1 MIALLKIR
9 AVYLK
14 RHPFGLCFGYLLI
27 PVAIVFL
34 FIINIISFL
43 NSGAVDIPDNPKKE
57 PMQIDQYSLY
67 PPTHN
72 YQHLNDILSNSVL
85 LVNDRKNGEKLSN
98 FIKNETNN
106 YLEYY
111 LQENEFDKD
120 KFQNIIIYT
129 KIDGKSRFKLKFKED
144 KEGTIFKI
152 YDIDNVT
159 DLVYNKNNSYPYSR
173 QYHKFF
179 EFQSLLYK
187 YLITEQNITK
197 LSNIVIKTGYN
208 AFPPTVNLSDKPSN
222 LTFTLSCFAVSLEM
236 AILSYFFNVRMIE
249 EKENKL
255 LDFLQRQ
262 GITKKAYALSWFI
275 SYLTISLIPVI
286 SFLFLFKFIYE
297 KYFFFYLINIIFY
310 DLSVYSV
317 IYFFYTTISSL
328 KSGGIIIQ
336 LYYFISIIIGYGI
349 SFSKAT
355 RATKII
361 FAFIPYINIFH
372 TMNAILKIQ
381 RFNLKWDYLILKP
394 NKISYAESFLF
405 FIVQIILYSGLSFLI
420 QSYKNSGLNF
430 FSYLVSFCKKDSKI
444 NKEILNEENE
454 NENKNIL
461 NYEVHHQELSL
472 INQQKKNEGKS
483 LKISGV
489 TKKFGD
495 LKAVNNFSCEFFS
508 NEIFCLLGH
517 NGAGKS
523 TLVNMIS
530 GLLAPEKGD
539 ISLDGVSILN
549 NRDFLYRNIAI
560 CQQQNIFFDYL
571 TVQEHLQYMYE
582 IKGSLKNFNEI
593 QYLIMNLDFS
603 GKEDDICGT
612 LSEGQKRKLCI
623 ALALLSGSRII
634 ILDEPTTGLDVFSKK
649 KLWEFLKNY
658 QKDKILLITT
668 HSLSEAEYLA
678 NRIGIMSEGHLICSG
693 TSSYLKSNYAGGF
706 NINLIINPKVF
717 NENSKKTI
725 FEKIQEFEPEAQIKI
740 ISKGVFSINI
750 QSNNENLYKIFN
762 YIEESKSEF
771 GIEDYIISSASLE
784 DVFLKVNKSNLNN
797 LEQKKNDSIL
807 INNIN
812 DIIGQPPNFFSQLI
826 SQLYRNILPI
836 WRNKFV
842 FVFELIGSLAFSYIF
857 IFFFRDLIFNLSS
870 PSKSLNFGE
879 VLQSNAIWIYEDKEG
894 YLKNSDLYNNLNNKI
909 EFERLTELKDNI
921 TNFSNYAYDEALGNI
936 AKACILIVKN
946 SDGGIEVYNTEV
958 DNNSEGYLMAN
969 SVLIVSAILKN
980 EFGIDATIFT
990 DFEDKSGNKLEK
1002 DSSSFIIIGLSVIF
1016 GFIIYMGGI
1025 AYEKIKERN
1034 KKIKHLL
1041 YLSGCNMLA
1050 YWVGFFIVD
1059 YIKLFIFSILLLIP
1073 IYYFSNLG
1081 YYFLISMPMMCAAS
1095 LVYIYFFSTFWRDE
1109 DSGTKIILVSNIG
1122 FILVI
1127 FLFYIFI
1134 ILPLANAS
1142 NFVRNVFLNFFPKKF
1157 YFSIIDLTPI
1167 LSLIIT
1173 LYRISYSINV
1183 RLSNEDAEIVNEYYR
1198 PIVYVQSGVMT
1209 QSINFIIYL
1218 ILMILYE
1225 LGYLGKWMNS
1235 LKIKMCSKD
1244 YHFDFS
1250 EENLE
1255 DQFYDSNNE
1264 KNPLLIDLDDM
1275 DNDILVNT
1283 NNNIND
1289 AVTNDNNNIIN
1300 NNILNNENMI
1310 NENLLEN
1317 EDKDIKMNIYM
1328 KNEIEKL
1335 KNRDDLTVKISNLSK
1350 TFIFCCKRNIKAI
1363 NHLNLGL
1370 ESNEKFGLLGFNG
1383 SGKTTTFRAIT
1394 NEIIFENGSISLFG
1408 YDNKKQISHL
1418 KPMIGY
1424 CPQED
1429 PLFEYMK
1436 VREII
1441 EFYKKLKNSSE
1452 SVESICSKFDLSKYL
1467 DTYCM
1472 NLSGGNKRKL
1482 SFTIAL
1488 INKPNILLLDEPSTG
1503 VDPESRRTMWRNINE
1518 LSFSGHQYNM
1528 ILSTHSIEEAEILC
1542 DRVAWLKKGNF
1553 ICVGNPEELKIKH
1566 SNGYKLHIKF
1576 VDTVVNK
1583 EDTATLTRQNVQ
1595 DEYNSIVNLVIGFN
1609 KYSNYIASNPIIA
1622 LYIREL
1628 VKVVSQIKPYTHK
1641 IKLLQIEKDFSF
1653 ELQIGVLKEKQKIL
1667 FSQILNLTNSNKK
1680 VAEVSINLESLS
1692 KILTSFIKKN
1702 E

>member
-9 AVYLK
+9 SVYLK

-27 PVAIVFL
+27 PVVIILL
-34 FIINIISFL
+34 FIFSIISFL
-43 NSGAVDIPDNPKKE
+43 NKSAIDIPDNPKKK
-57 PMQIDQYSLY
+57 PMALEQYSLY

-72 YQHLNDILSNSVL
+72 YNHLKDILSNSVL
-85 LVNDRKNGEKLSN
+85 LVNDKKSGEKLAN
-98 FIKNETNN
+98 FISNETHIQ
-106 YLEYY
+106 LEYH

-120 KFQNIIIYT
+120 AFQNIIIYT
-129 KIDGKSRFKLKFKED
+129 KIDGKNRFKLKFKEG
-144 KEGTIFKI
+144 KIFKI
-152 YDIDNVT
+152 YDIDTIT
-159 DLVYNKNNSYPYSR
+159 DLVQFKNNSRTISS
-173 QYHKFF
+173 QYYKFF
-179 EFQSLLYK
+179 EFQSLFYK
-187 YLITEQNITK
+187 FLITEENITK
-197 LSNIVIKTGYN
+197 SPNIIIKTGYN
-208 AFPPTVNLSDKPSN
+208 AFPPTVNYSEYPSKF
-222 LTFTLSCFAVSLEM
+222 TFTLSCFAVTLEM
-236 AILSYFFNVRMIE
+236 AILGYFFNLKMIE
-249 EKENKL
+249 EKEKNL
-255 LDFLQRQ
+255 FDFLQRQ

-275 SYLTISLIPVI
+275 SFLTISSIPVI

-297 KYFFFYLINIIFY
+297 KYFFFYLINIILY

-328 KSGGIIIQ
+328 KSGGIIIK

-349 SFSKAT
+349 SFPRAT
-355 RATKII
+355 RTTKII

-394 NKISYAESFLF
+394 YKISYIESFLF
-405 FIVQIILYSGLSFLI
+405 FIVQIILYSGLALII
-420 QSYKNSGLNF
+420 QSYKNSGLDF
-430 FSYLVSFCKKDSKI
+430 FSYLVSFFKKDSQII
-444 NKEILNEENE
+444 NKEISNKENE
-454 NENKNIL
+454 NEDKNIL

-472 INQQKKNEGKS
+472 INQKKKKENKC
-483 LKISGV
+483 LRISSV
-489 TKKFGD
+489 TKEFGD
-495 LKAVNNFSCEFFS
+495 LKAVNNFSCELFS

-517 NGAGKS
+517 NGAGKT

-530 GLLAPEKGD
+530 GLMAPEKGD
-539 ISLDGVSILN
+539 IFLDGISILT
-549 NRDFLYRNIAI
+549 NRDFLYKNIAL
-560 CQQQNIFFDYL
+560 CQQENIFFDYL

-593 QYLIMNLDFS
+593 QDLIMNLDFS
-603 GKEDDICGT
+603 GKEDDLCGT

-658 QKDKILLITT
+658 QKDKIFLITT

-717 NENSKKTI
+717 NENSKKII
-725 FEKIQEFEPEAQIKI
+725 FEKIQEFEPEAKIKI
-740 ISKGVFSINI
+740 ISKGVFSISI
-750 QSNNENLYKIFN
+750 QSNNESVDKIFN

-771 GIEDYIISSASLE
+771 GIEDYIISSTSLE
-784 DVFLKVNKSNLNN
+784 DVFLTVNKSNLSN
-797 LEQKKNDSIL
+797 LPEKKNDSIL

-812 DIIGQPPNFFSQLI
+812 DMMVQPPNFFSQLI
-826 SQLYRNILPI
+826 SQLYRNLLPI

-842 FVFELIGSLAFSYIF
+842 FIFEMIGSLAFSYIF

-879 VLQSNAIWIYEDKEG
+879 ILESNTIWIYEDKEG
-894 YLKNSDLYNNLNNKI
+894 YLINSDLFNNLNNRI

-921 TNFSNYAYDEALGNI
+921 TNFSNYAYDKALGNI

-946 SDGGIEVYNTEV
+946 KDGDIEVYNTEI
-958 DNNSEGYLMAN
+958 DNDTEGYLMAN

-980 EFGIDATIFT
+980 EFGIDATIFS
-990 DFEDKSGNKLEK
+990 DFEDKSSDKLEK
-1002 DSSSFIIIGLSVIF
+1002 NSSSFIIIGLSVIF
-1016 GFIIYMGGI
+1016 GFLIYMGGI
-1025 AYEKIKERN
+1025 AYEKIKERK

-1041 YLSGCNMLA
+1041 YLSGCNMWA
-1050 YWVGFFIVD
+1050 YWGGFFIID
-1059 YIKLFIFSILLLIP
+1059 FIKLITFSVLLLIP

-1081 YYFLISMPMMCAAS
+1081 YYFLLSMPMMCAAS

-1109 DSGTKIILVSNIG
+1109 DSGTKILLVSNIG

-1134 ILPLANAS
+1134 ILPLATAS
-1142 NFVRNVFLNFFPKKF
+1142 NFIRNIFINFFPKRF
-1157 YFSIIDLTPI
+1157 YFSIFDLTPI

-1173 LYRISYSINV
+1173 LYRISYSINI
-1183 RLSNEDAEIVNEYYR
+1183 RLSNEDAEIVNDYYR
-1198 PIVYVQSGVMT
+1198 PMVYVYSGVMN
-1209 QSINFIIYL
+1209 QCINFAIYF

-1225 LGYLGKWMNS
+1225 LGYLSKWMNS

-1250 EENLE
+1250 EENLQDE
-1255 DQFYDSNNE
+1255 FYDSNNSR
-1264 KNPLLIDLDDM
+1264 NPLLMEIDDI
-1275 DNDILVNT
+1275 DNNILVNT

-1289 AVTNDNNNIIN
+1289 VSSNDNNNIIN
-1300 NNILNNENMI
+1300 TNLNDENMI
-1310 NENLLEN
+1310 NENLLQDE
-1317 EDKDIKMNIYM
+1317 EKDKNMNIYI

-1335 KNRDDLTVKISNLSK
+1335 KSKDELTVKISNLSK
-1350 TFIFCCKRNIKAI
+1350 TFFYCCKKNVKAI
-1363 NHLNLGL
+1363 NHLYLSL

-1408 YDNKKQISHL
+1408 FDNKKQINKI

-1429 PLFEYMK
+1429 PLFDYMK

-1441 EFYKKLKNSSE
+1441 EFYKKLKRSSE
-1452 SVESICSKFDLSKYL
+1452 TVESICSKFDLTKYL

-1518 LSFSGHQYNM
+1518 LSFSDHKYNM

-1542 DRVAWLKKGNF
+1542 DRVSWLKKGNF
-1553 ICVGNPEELKIKH
+1553 ICIGNPEELKLKH

-1583 EDTATLTRQNVQ
+1583 NDMATLTRQNVQ
-1595 DEYNSIVNLVIGFN
+1595 DEYNLIVNLVKGFN

-1628 VKVVSQIKPYTHK
+1628 VKVVNEIKPNTYN

-1653 ELQIGVLKEKQKIL
+1653 ELQIGILKEKKNIL
-1667 FSQILNLTNSNKK
+1667 FTQILNLTKNNQK
-1680 VAEVSINLESLS
+1680 VAEVSINLESLG
-1692 KILTSFIKKN
+1692 KILTSFIKN
-1702 E
+1702 N

>member
-1 MIALLKIR
+1 MITLLKIR
-9 AVYLK
+9 SVYLK

-27 PVAIVFL
+27 PVAIILLFL
-34 FIINIISFL
+34 ISIINFL
-43 NSGAVDIPDNPKKE
+43 NKDSIDIPDNPKKK
-57 PMQIDQYSLY
+57 PMALDQYSLY

-72 YQHLNDILSNSVL
+72 YNHLRDILSNSVL
-85 LVNDRKNGEKLSN
+85 LVNDKKNGEKLGN
-98 FIKNETNN
+98 FIYNETNIQ
-106 YLEYY
+106 LEYY

-120 KFQNIIIYT
+120 AFQNIIIYT
-129 KIDGKSRFKLKFKED
+129 KIEGKSRFKLKFR
-144 KEGTIFKI
+144 EGQIFKI
-152 YDIDNVT
+152 YDIDTIT
-159 DLVYNKNNSYPYSR
+159 DLVQFKNNSRTTSY
-173 QYHKFF
+173 QYYKFF
-179 EFQSLLYK
+179 EFQSLLFK
-187 YLITEQNITK
+187 FLIIEENMIK
-197 LSNIVIKTGYN
+197 SPNIVIKTGYN
-208 AFPPTVNLSDKPSN
+208 AFPPTVNFSEYPSN
-222 LTFTLSCFAVSLEM
+222 FTFTLSCFAVSLEM
-236 AILSYFFNVRMIE
+236 AILGYFFNVRMIE
-249 EKENKL
+249 EKEKNL
-255 LDFLQRQ
+255 FDFLQRQ
-262 GITKKAYALSWFI
+262 GVTKKDYALSWFI
-275 SYLTISLIPVI
+275 SFLAISSIPTI

-297 KYFFFYLINIIFY
+297 KYFFFYLINIILY

-317 IYFFYTTISSL
+317 IYFFYSIISSL
-328 KSGGIIIQ
+328 KSGGIIIK

-349 SFSKAT
+349 SLPKAT
-355 RATKII
+355 RTSKII
-361 FAFIPYINIFH
+361 FAFIPFINIFH

-394 NKISYAESFLF
+394 YKISYIESFLF
-405 FIVQIILYSGLSFLI
+405 FIVQIILYSGLALFI
-420 QSYKNSGLNF
+420 ESYKNSGLNF
-430 FSYLVSFCKKDSKI
+430 FSYLVSFIKKDSKII

-454 NENKNIL
+454 NEDKNIL
-461 NYEVHHQELSL
+461 NYEIHHQELSL
-472 INQQKKNEGKS
+472 INQQKKKEGKY
-483 LKISGV
+483 LRISRV
-489 TKKFGD
+489 TKEFGD
-495 LKAVNNFSCEFFS
+495 LKAVNNFSCELFS

-517 NGAGKS
+517 NGAGKT

-530 GLLAPEKGD
+530 GLIAPEKGD
-539 ISLDGVSILN
+539 IFLDGISILI
-549 NRDFLYRNIAI
+549 NRDFLYKNIAF
-560 CQQQNIFFDYL
+560 CQQENIFFDYL
-571 TVQEHLQYMYE
+571 TVQEHLQFIYE

-593 QYLIMNLDFS
+593 QDLINNLDFS

-634 ILDEPTTGLDVFSKK
+634 ILDEPTTGLDAFSKK
-649 KLWEFLKNY
+649 NLWEFLKNY

-706 NINLIINPKVF
+706 NINLIINPKIF
-717 NENSKKTI
+717 NENNKKII
-725 FEKIQEFEPEAQIKI
+725 FEKIQEFEPDAKIKI
-740 ISKGVFSINI
+740 FSKGVFSINI
-750 QSNNENLYKIFN
+750 QSNKDNISQIFN
-762 YIEESKSEF
+762 YIEQSKSEF

-784 DVFLKVNKSNLNN
+784 DVFLTVNKSNLNN
-797 LEQKKNDSIL
+797 LIKKKNDSIL
-807 INNIN
+807 INNFN
-812 DIIGQPPNFFSQLI
+812 DVLTQPPNFFSQLI
-826 SQLYRNILPI
+826 SQLYRNLLPI

-842 FVFELIGSLAFSYIF
+842 FIFELIGSLAFSYIF

-879 VLQSNAIWIYEDKEG
+879 VLESNTIWIYEDKEG
-894 YLKNSDLYNNLNNKI
+894 YLRNSDLFNNLNNRI
-909 EFERLTELKDNI
+909 VFERLTELKDNI
-921 TNFSNYAYDEALGNI
+921 TNFSNYAYDKALGNI
-936 AKACILIVKN
+936 AKSCILIVKN
-946 SDGGIEVYNTEV
+946 SNGDIEVYNTEI
-958 DNNSEGYLMAN
+958 DNDTEGYLMAN

-990 DFEDKSGNKLEK
+990 DFEDKSSDKLEK
-1002 DSSSFIIIGLSVIF
+1002 NSSNFIIIGLSVIF
-1016 GFIIYMGGI
+1016 GFLIYMGGI

-1034 KKIKHLL
+1034 RKIKHLL
-1041 YLSGCNMLA
+1041 YLSGCNMWA
-1050 YWVGFFIVD
+1050 YWGGFFIID
-1059 YIKLFIFSILLLIP
+1059 FIKLIIFSILLLIP

-1081 YYFLISMPMMCAAS
+1081 YYFLLSMPMMCVAS

-1134 ILPLANAS
+1134 ILPLATAS
-1142 NFVRNVFLNFFPKKF
+1142 NFIRNVFMNFFPKKF
-1157 YFSIIDLTPI
+1157 YFSIFDFTPI

-1183 RLSNEDAEIVNEYYR
+1183 RLSNEDVEIVNGYYR
-1198 PIVYVQSGVMT
+1198 PMIYVYSGIMN
-1209 QSINFIIYL
+1209 QLINFIIYFT
-1218 ILMILYE
+1218 LMILYE
-1225 LGYLGKWMNS
+1225 LGYLSKWMNS

-1250 EENLE
+1250 EENLQDE
-1255 DQFYDSNNE
+1255 FYDSNNTR
-1264 KNPLLIDLDDM
+1264 NPLLMDIDDI
-1275 DNDILVNT
+1275 DNNIFVNT

-1289 AVTNDNNNIIN
+1289 VNSNDSNNIIN
-1300 NNILNNENMI
+1300 NDLNDENMI
-1310 NENLLEN
+1310 NENLLQN
-1317 EDKDIKMNIYM
+1317 EEKDKNMNIYM
-1328 KNEIEKL
+1328 KKEIEKL
-1335 KNRDDLTVKISNLSK
+1335 KSNDELTVKISNLSK
-1350 TFIFCCKRNIKAI
+1350 TFLYCCKRNVKAI
-1363 NHLNLGL
+1363 NNLNLGL
-1370 ESNEKFGLLGFNG
+1370 ESNENFGLLGFNG

-1408 YDNKKQISHL
+1408 FDNKKQINKI

-1429 PLFEYMK
+1429 PLFDYMK
-1436 VREII
+1436 VKEII
-1441 EFYKKLKNSSE
+1441 EFYKELKRSTE
-1452 SVESICSKFDLSKYL
+1452 TVESICSQFDLTKYL

-1542 DRVAWLKKGNF
+1542 DRVSWLKKGNF
-1553 ICVGNPEELKIKH
+1553 ICIGNPEELKLKH

-1576 VDTVVNK
+1576 VDSVVNK
-1583 EDTATLTRQNVQ
+1583 NDMATLTRQNVQ
-1595 DEYNSIVNLVIGFN
+1595 DEYNLIVNLVKGFN

-1628 VKVVSQIKPYTHK
+1628 VKVVNEIKPNTYK

-1653 ELQIGVLKEKQKIL
+1653 ELQIGILKEKQNIL
-1667 FSQILNLTNSNKK
+1667 FSQILNLSKNNQKI
-1680 VAEVSINLESLS
+1680 AEVSINLESLG
-1692 KILTSFIKKN
+1692 KILTSFIKN
-1702 E
+1702 N

>member
-9 AVYLK
+9 SVYLK

-27 PVAIVFL
+27 PVVIIIL
-34 FIINIISFL
+34 FILSIIPFL
-43 NSGAVDIPDNPKKE
+43 NKGAIDIPDNPKKK
-57 PMQIDQYSLY
+57 PMALDQYSLY

-72 YQHLNDILSNSVL
+72 YNHLKDILSNSVL
-85 LVNDRKNGEKLSN
+85 LVNDKKNGERLST
-98 FIKNETNN
+98 FIYNETNIQ
-106 YLEYY
+106 LEYH

-120 KFQNIIIYT
+120 AFQNIIIYT
-129 KIDGKSRFKLKFKED
+129 KIDGKNRFKLKFKEG
-144 KEGTIFKI
+144 KIFKI
-152 YDIDNVT
+152 YDIDNIT
-159 DLVYNKNNSYPYSR
+159 DLVQFKNNSRTISN
-173 QYHKFF
+173 QYYKFF
-179 EFQSLLYK
+179 EFQSLFYNF
-187 YLITEQNITK
+187 LIIEENITK
-197 LSNIVIKTGYN
+197 SPNIIIKTGYN
-208 AFPPTVNLSDKPSN
+208 AFPPTVNYSDYPSN
-222 LTFTLSCFAVSLEM
+222 FTFTLSCFAVALEM
-236 AILSYFFNVRMIE
+236 AILGYFFNVRMIE
-249 EKENKL
+249 EKEKNL
-255 LDFLQRQ
+255 FDFLQRQ

-275 SYLTISLIPVI
+275 SFLTISSIPVI

-297 KYFFFYLINIIFY
+297 KYFFFYLINIILY

-328 KSGGIIIQ
+328 KSGGIIIK

-349 SFSKAT
+349 SFPRAT
-355 RATKII
+355 RTTKII

-394 NKISYAESFLF
+394 YKISYIESLLF
-405 FIVQIILYSGLSFLI
+405 FIVQIILYSGLALII

-430 FSYLVSFCKKDSKI
+430 FSYLVSFFKKDSQII
-444 NKEILNEENE
+444 NKEISIEENE
-454 NENKNIL
+454 NKDKNIL

-472 INQQKKNEGKS
+472 INQQKKKEDKC
-483 LKISGV
+483 LRISGV
-489 TKKFGD
+489 TKEFGD
-495 LKAVNNFSCEFFS
+495 LKAVNNFSCELFS

-517 NGAGKS
+517 NGAGKT

-530 GLLAPEKGD
+530 GLMTPEKGN
-539 ISLDGVSILN
+539 IFLDGISILT
-549 NRDFLYRNIAI
+549 NRDFLYKNIAL
-560 CQQQNIFFDYL
+560 CQQENIFFDYL

-582 IKGSLKNFNEI
+582 IKGSIKNFNEI
-593 QYLIMNLDFS
+593 QDLIMNLNFS

-623 ALALLSGSRII
+623 ALALLSASRII
-634 ILDEPTTGLDVFSKK
+634 ILDEPTTGLDVVSKK
-649 KLWEFLKNY
+649 KLWEFLKSY

-717 NENSKKTI
+717 NENSKKII
-725 FEKIQEFEPEAQIKI
+725 FEKIQEFEPEAKIKI
-740 ISKGVFSINI
+740 ASKGVFSINI
-750 QSNNENLYKIFN
+750 QSNKESVDKIFN

-771 GIEDYIISSASLE
+771 GIKDYIISSASLE
-784 DVFLKVNKSNLNN
+784 DVFLTVNKSNLNN

-807 INNIN
+807 INNFN
-812 DIIGQPPNFFSQLI
+812 DVVAQPPNFFSQLI
-826 SQLYRNILPI
+826 SQLYRNLLPI
-836 WRNKFV
+836 GRNKFV
-842 FVFELIGSLAFSYIF
+842 FIFEMIGSLAFSYIF

-879 VLQSNAIWIYEDKEG
+879 VLESNTIWIYEDNEG
-894 YLKNSDLYNNLNNKI
+894 YLANSDLFYNLNNRI

-921 TNFSNYAYDEALGNI
+921 TNFSNYAYDKALGNI

-946 SDGGIEVYNTEV
+946 SDGDIEVYNTEI
-958 DNNSEGYLMAN
+958 DNDTEGYLMAN

-990 DFEDKSGNKLEK
+990 DFEDKSSDKLEK
-1002 DSSSFIIIGLSVIF
+1002 NSSSFIIIGLSVIF
-1016 GFIIYMGGI
+1016 GFLIYMGGI

-1041 YLSGCNMLA
+1041 YLSGCNMWA
-1050 YWVGFFIVD
+1050 YWGGFFIID
-1059 YIKLFIFSILLLIP
+1059 FIKLITFSVLLLIP

-1081 YYFLISMPMMCAAS
+1081 YYFLLSMPMMCVAS

-1109 DSGTKIILVSNIG
+1109 DSGTKILLVSNIG

-1134 ILPLANAS
+1134 ILPLATAS
-1142 NFVRNVFLNFFPKKF
+1142 NFIRNIFLNFFPKRF
-1157 YFSIIDLTPI
+1157 YFSIFDLTPI

-1173 LYRISYSINV
+1173 LYRISYSINI
-1183 RLSNEDAEIVNEYYR
+1183 RLSNEDAEIVNDYYR
-1198 PIVYVQSGVMT
+1198 PMVYVYSGVMN
-1209 QSINFIIYL
+1209 QCINFIIYF

-1225 LGYLGKWMNS
+1225 LGYLSKWMNS

-1250 EENLE
+1250 EENLQDE
-1255 DQFYDSNNE
+1255 FYDSNNS
-1264 KNPLLIDLDDM
+1264 KNPLLMDIDDI
-1275 DNDILVNT
+1275 DNNIIANT

-1289 AVTNDNNNIIN
+1289 VISNDNNNIIN
-1300 NNILNNENMI
+1300 TNLNDENAI
-1310 NENLLEN
+1310 NENLLQDE
-1317 EDKDIKMNIYM
+1317 EKDKNMNIYM

-1335 KNRDDLTVKISNLSK
+1335 KSKDELTVKISNLSK
-1350 TFIFCCKRNIKAI
+1350 TFFYCCKKNVKAI
-1363 NHLNLGL
+1363 NNLNLGL

-1383 SGKTTTFRAIT
+1383 SGKTTTFRSIT
-1394 NEIIFENGSISLFG
+1394 NEIIYENGSISLFG
-1408 YDNKKQISHL
+1408 YDNKKQINKI

-1429 PLFEYMK
+1429 PLFDYMK

-1441 EFYKKLKNSSE
+1441 EFYKKLKGSSE
-1452 SVESICSKFDLSKYL
+1452 TVESICSKFDLIKYL

-1542 DRVAWLKKGNF
+1542 DRVSWLKKGNF
-1553 ICVGNPEELKIKH
+1553 ICIGNPEELKLKH

-1583 EDTATLTRQNVQ
+1583 NDMATLTRQNVQ
-1595 DEYNSIVNLVIGFN
+1595 DEYNSIVNLVKGFN

-1628 VKVVSQIKPYTHK
+1628 VKVVNEIKPNTYN

-1653 ELQIGVLKEKQKIL
+1653 ELQIGILKEKQNAL
-1667 FSQILNLTNSNKK
+1667 FSQILNLTKNNQK
-1680 VAEVSINLESLS
+1680 VAEVSINLESLG
-1692 KILTSFIKKN
+1692 KILTSFIKN
-1702 E
+1702 N